1 MTTETAPEKISL
13 DELKSWLWGSANIMR
28 GTVDSSDFKNYIF
41 GLIFLKRLSDVFD
54 ERVAAIMKDEK
65 CSETLAMALIK
76 EDNPEQFVPEQ
87 ARWSNLVKKTEN
99 VGESIDEA
107 FAEIERQNPSLEKVL
122 TAIQFGDKDKLS
134 NELLMRLLRHFN
146 RHKLG
151 NKNLYK
157 ADLLGDA
164 YEYLIGMFADD
175 AGKKGG
181 EFYTPH
187 GVVELIVKLIDPK
200 PGHEIYDPT
209 CGCGGML
216 VEAANYIRDTYPD
229 DGVVMGKPNC
239 KLYGQEKNLGTWAIA
254 KLNMFLHN
262 LDGDIRRGDTLVNPQ
277 HLDSNNGVMPFDRV
291 IANPPFS
298 SKEWWEPLELNK
310 ETKVD
315 KNGKETEIAPK
326 YATELKDP
334 FGRFGLG
341 VAPRTKA
348 DLAFVQHMITST
360 REDGRIGVVVPHG
373 VLFREG
379 EEGKIRQG
387 LLVGKDD
394 FKGDLIEAVIGLPP
408 ALFFNTGISAAIVL
422 INKAKPAALKDK
434 VIFIDASSDYEDG
447 KSMNYLRNKNIE
459 NIVSAYRKAK
469 HEIIDVGEQAE
480 KSLGEVIKKV
490 EIKKYLRI
498 VEISEIIKNK
508 YTLSIGRYIDQSNK
522 EDEIDILKTQ
532 SHLDKI
538 KEKITEIDCKI
549 EFLISGL
556 TETPDINLKESSFGK
571 IPTIWNTV
579 KLGDYTS
586 KIGSGITPKGG
597 SKAYVE
603 QGIPLL
609 RSQNILHGKLKLDDV
624 AFISNVQHNKMKNSQ
639 LQERDVLLNITGASI
654 GRCAVLPNNFN
665 VGNVNQ
671 HVCIIRTS
679 QKLQPEFCGIFLNSH
694 FGQKQIW
701 NLQAGGNREGLNFQ
715 QIRSFEIH
723 LPPLNE
729 QKRIVEIFNAI
740 DTKLDLIEQL
750 EFETQNLK
758 KGLMQKLLTGEWR
771 VPLDC
776 DEEAAA

>member
-54 ERVAAIMKDEK
+54 ERIAAIMKDEK
-65 CSETLAMALIK
+65 CSETLAMELIK

-229 DGVVMGKPNC
+229 NGVVMGKPNC

-334 FGRFGLG
+334 YGRFGLG
-341 VAPRTKA
+341 IAPRTKA

-379 EEGKIRQG
+379 EEGKIRKG

-408 ALFFNTGISAAIVL
+408 SLFFNTGISAAIIL

-434 VIFIDASSDYEDG
+434 VIFIDASSDYEGG
-447 KSMNYLRNKNIE
+447 KNMNHLRDKDINH
-459 NIVSAYRKAK
+459 IVSEFKKAK
-469 HEIIDVGEQAE
+469 KIMVDAGELTEDSLIDQ
-480 KSLGEVIKKV
+480 LKKIQV
-490 EIKKYLRI
+490 NKYLRI
-498 VEISEIIKNK
+498 VTLDEISKNDWNLSISRYIDTSEKEQEIDINDTINSIKKIDVRISEIDVELEEYMSMFI
-508 YTLSIGRYIDQSNK
+508 
-522 EDEIDILKTQ
+522 
-532 SHLDKI
+532 
-538 KEKITEIDCKI
+538 
-549 EFLISGL
+549 
-556 TETPDINLKESSFGK
+556 
-571 IPTIWNTV
+571 
-579 KLGDYTS
+579 KLGY
-586 KIGSGITPKGG
+586 
-597 SKAYVE
+597 
-603 QGIPLL
+603 L
-609 RSQNILHGKLKLDDV
+609 R
-624 AFISNVQHNKMKNSQ
+624 
-639 LQERDVLLNITGASI
+639 
-654 GRCAVLPNNFN
+654 
-665 VGNVNQ
+665 
-671 HVCIIRTS
+671 
-679 QKLQPEFCGIFLNSH
+679 
-694 FGQKQIW
+694 
-701 NLQAGGNREGLNFQ
+701 
-715 QIRSFEIH
+715 
-723 LPPLNE
+723 
-729 QKRIVEIFNAI
+729 
-740 DTKLDLIEQL
+740 
-750 EFETQNLK
+750 
-758 KGLMQKLLTGEWR
+758 
-771 VPLDC
+771 
-776 DEEAAA
+776 

>member
-13 DELKSWLWGSANIMR
+13 DELKNWLWGSANIMR

-54 ERVAAIMKDEK
+54 ERIAAIMKDEK
-65 CSETLAMALIK
+65 CSEALAMALIK

-229 DGVVMGKPNC
+229 DGIVMGKPNC

-315 KNGKETEIAPK
+315 KNGKEIEIAPK

-408 ALFFNTGISAAIVL
+408 SLFFNTGISAAIIL

-447 KSMNYLRNKNIE
+447 KNMNYLREKDIKK
-459 NIVSAYRKAK
+459 IVSEFNKAK
-469 HEIIDVGEQAE
+469 QTMTSASEQTE
-480 KSLGEVIKKV
+480 NSLKELLHTI
-490 EIKKYLRI
+490 EIKKYLR
-498 VEISEIIKNK
+498 VVELNEISKNE
-508 YTLSIGRYIDQSNK
+508 YNLSISRYIDTSEK
-522 EDEIDILKTQ
+522 EQEIDINDTIN
-532 SHLDKI
+532 KI
-538 KEKITEIDCKI
+538 KKI
-549 EFLISGL
+549 
-556 TETPDINLKESSFGK
+556 
-571 IPTIWNTV
+571 
-579 KLGDYTS
+579 
-586 KIGSGITPKGG
+586 
-597 SKAYVE
+597 
-603 QGIPLL
+603 
-609 RSQNILHGKLKLDDV
+609 DV
-624 AFISNVQHNKMKNSQ
+624 Q
-639 LQERDVLLNITGASI
+639 LA
-654 GRCAVLPNNFN
+654 
-665 VGNVNQ
+665 
-671 HVCIIRTS
+671 
-679 QKLQPEFCGIFLNSH
+679 
-694 FGQKQIW
+694 
-701 NLQAGGNREGLNFQ
+701 
-715 QIRSFEIH
+715 
-723 LPPLNE
+723 
-729 QKRIVEIFNAI
+729 AI
-740 DTKLDLIEQL
+740 DSELEKHMSLLIKSGCVNE
-750 EFETQNLK
+750 
-758 KGLMQKLLTGEWR
+758 
-771 VPLDC
+771 
-776 DEEAAA
+776 